1 VLQVQGPRN
10 LSGRRATIHYLALL
24 TAVVISCGR
33 AYGDFTVGT
42 MAGLPVTE
50 SYVVDLHAI
59 YPLTE
64 TSINGERLQL
74 SARAT
79 LRTSLLFASAP
90 AFGLALLASSTDE
103 FPEAYL
109 GVGGGLSFPPAPLQ
123 SPMATAF
130 GAVGARV
137 PIFEG
142 FHGVL
147 ELALASNRLGSSW
160 GVGVG
165 AEYTFRSVPE

>member
-1 VLQVQGPRN
+1 VLEPKK
-10 LSGRRATIHYLALL
+10 LLGRLAPTHLMVLL
-24 TAVVISCGR
+24 TAVVLSHGR
-33 AYGDFTVGT
+33 AYGGFTVGI

-50 SYVVDLHAI
+50 SYIVDLHAI
-59 YPLTE
+59 YPVTE

-109 GVGGGLSFPPAPLQ
+109 GVGGGLSFPPAPLE

-165 AEYTFRSVPE
+165 AEYTFRSIPE